1 VFVVL
6 AAGAGFFLIRLTVR
20 WVSLRKVRHGARLI
34 RDGKIRIYQ
43 VEKTITPFS
52 FGNAIYINPQ
62 LHTEKEWEEI
72 ILHEYVHIR
81 QRHSMDIL
89 FGELLCI
96 VNWYSPFAWLIRYS
110 IRQNLEFAADRQVLG
125 SGVDKKGYQYHLL
138 KVVGDPGYRL
148 ANNFN
153 FSSLKKRIIMMNKI
167 KSARSHLLKFLFI
180 LPLLAVLLVAFRDKY
195 DSVKKRPAGP
205 VYVNTVGIVE
215 DANNKQP
222 LAGVTVVE
230 KYTGLRVVSDA
241 RGFYKL
247 RIPVARDSVR
257 IRLVLNKEGYKE
269 DESGAFLP
277 SVRSTCGLIITT
289 ALFSIHPSDKQAIF
303 IDVPFMGVPPIDP
316 GYKDALSAMK
326 QMEMSNEG
334 ISRMPGGG
342 LGEGDRGNSGGVVS
356 AGGGD
361 VALGNRGVVAPASGV
376 GDSRVAVGVRADTTV
391 PLVGVVTGKQPVGV
405 ATGKPLIG
413 VAIDPLKNGKDTAF
427 PANALFVVDGEI
439 KSTGFLPGSID
450 PANIYSMDVLRGEQ
464 ALKFYG
470 EKGGSGV
477 VVISTKE
484 FMDKHRT
491 IRIGVQP
498 DSAHMPLYI
507 VDGVEM
513 SQRAAP
519 LQNIN
524 PNDIESIS
532 VVKDEAARAIYGE
545 KGKNGVI
552 LITTKKKTSYMP
564 KMTIYGGDGP
574 MSMMADTI
582 KTKVNGKSVVITADK
597 LAEH

>member
-1 VFVVL
+1 
-6 AAGAGFFLIRLTVR
+6 
-20 WVSLRKVRHGARLI
+20 
-34 RDGKIRIYQ
+34 
-43 VEKTITPFS
+43 
-52 FGNAIYINPQ
+52 
-62 LHTEKEWEEI
+62 
-72 ILHEYVHIR
+72 
-81 QRHSMDIL
+81 MDII

-96 VNWYSPFAWLIRYS
+96 VNWYNPFAWLIRYS
-110 IRQNLEFAADRQVLG
+110 IRQNLEFTADRQVLG

-148 ANNFN
+148 ANSFN

-195 DSVKKRPAGP
+195 DGMRKRPP

-222 LAGVTVVE
+222 LVGVTVVE
-230 KYTGLRVVSDA
+230 KYSGLRVVSDA

-247 RIPVARDSVR
+247 RIPVAHDSVW

-277 SVRSTCGLIITT
+277 SVKSTCGLIITT
-289 ALFSIHPSDKQAIF
+289 ALFSIHPSGKQAIV
-303 IDVPFMGVPPIDP
+303 INVPFMGVPPIDP
-316 GYKDALSAMK
+316 DYKAALSAMK
-326 QMEMSNEG
+326 EMEMSNQG
-334 ISRMPGGG
+334 ISQVPGAGQ
-342 LGEGDRGNSGGVVS
+342 GEGDRGNSGSSVISG
-356 AGGGD
+356 GGGD
-361 VALGNRGVVAPASGV
+361 VALGSSGGVSPANGKRETAVSGV
-376 GDSRVAVGVRADTTV
+376 GESRVAVGVRADTTV
-391 PLVGVVTGKQPVGV
+391 PLIGVVTGKPLVGV
-405 ATGKPLIG
+405 
-413 VAIDPLKNGKDTAF
+413 VIDPSLKNLKDTTGGF
-427 PANALFVVDGEI
+427 PANALWVVDGEI
-439 KSTGFLPGSID
+439 KSAGFSAGSID
-450 PANIYSMDVLRGEQ
+450 PSKIYSMDILKGEQ

-491 IRIGVQP
+491 IRIGVPP
-498 DSAHMPLYI
+498 DSAHQPLYI
-507 VDGVEM
+507 VDGVAM
-513 SQRAAP
+513 PNSAAP

-524 PNDIESIS
+524 PSDIESIS
-532 VVKDEAARAIYGE
+532 VIKDAAARAIYGE

-552 LITTKKKTSYMP
+552 LITMKKKTSYMP

-582 KTKVNGKSVVITADK
+582 KTKVNGESVVITADK